1 MVQFA
6 FLMIGL
12 LVLTLVIAYVFKK
25 YQRVILWTT
34 ALILFVGTALSLG
47 FGLVKIEEN
56 GVVNQSAIFAV
67 IFTFVCS
74 AIFACGAEKIH
85 EASLKKVSSSAA
97 QSNEAHEEK
106 ASVQEPLEEEEIPN
120 DDEEVPLPA
129 KLDTQRARDLFSRAI
144 EAGLMEKKANHYKWK
159 GSKVQLAYMCGRIY
173 CEDHPQYDRI
183 EKKTYWR
190 FGRTDFFPDSE
201 LNDLFEET
209 DLGQSRANRKDLAV
223 PQGGNKKRFFYN
235 T

>member
-74 AIFACGAEKIH
+74 AIFA
-85 EASLKKVSSSAA
+85 
-97 QSNEAHEEK
+97 SNA
-106 ASVQEPLEEEEIPN
+106 
-120 DDEEVPLPA
+120 DELTNW
-129 KLDTQRARDLFSRAI
+129 DGT
-144 EAGLMEKKANHYKWK
+144 
-159 GSKVQLAYMCGRIY
+159 
-173 CEDHPQYDRI
+173 
-183 EKKTYWR
+183 
-190 FGRTDFFPDSE
+190 
-201 LNDLFEET
+201 
-209 DLGQSRANRKDLAV
+209 
-223 PQGGNKKRFFYN
+223 KKRGLGI
-235 T
+235 